1 MTAMQIDSER
11 IRIDLPTGWEGEVYR
26 TSAVPQAEGTN
37 RAVLHAAT
45 FPLPAERGDY
55 GGGAV
60 ETMRSDDIFL
70 SLFEFEP
77 ASAGKVLFAA
87 GRPDHLDPDDFST
100 STLQR
105 LIPGQSGV
113 QRFFSERGRAF
124 CLYVVLGSHASRR
137 ALVEEVNRLLA
148 TLEVDP

>member
-1 MTAMQIDSER
+1 
-11 IRIDLPTGWEGEVYR
+11 
-26 TSAVPQAEGTN
+26 
-37 RAVLHAAT
+37 
-45 FPLPAERGDY
+45 
-55 GGGAV
+55 
-60 ETMRSDDIFL
+60 MRSDDIFL

-87 GRPDHLDPDDFST
+87 NRPDHLDPDDFST

-148 TLEVDP
+148 TLQVDP

>member
-1 MTAMQIDSER
+1 MQIDSER
-11 IRIDLPTGWEGEVYR
+11 VRIDLPTGWEGEVYR
-26 TSAVPQAEGTN
+26 TAPVPQDEGTN

-45 FPLPAERGDY
+45 FQLPAERGDY

-60 ETMRSDDIFL
+60 EMMRTDDIFV

-77 ASAGKVLFAA
+77 ASASKVLFAA
-87 GRPDHLDPDDFST
+87 ARPAHLDPEDFSPT
-100 STLQR
+100 TLQR

-137 ALVEEVNRLLA
+137 ALVEEVNQVLA

>member
-1 MTAMQIDSER
+1 MTSVQIDAER
-11 IRIDLPTGWEGEVYR
+11 LRIDLPTGWEGEVYR
-26 TSAVPQAEGTN
+26 TEAVPQAVGTN
-37 RAVLHAAT
+37 HAVLHAAT
-45 FPLPAERGDY
+45 FQLPAERGDY

-60 ETMRSDDIFL
+60 EMMRSDDIFV
-70 SLFEFEP
+70 SIFEFDP

-87 GRPDHLDPDDFST
+87 ARPDRLHPDDFST

-113 QRFFSERGRAF
+113 QRFFSDGGRAF

-137 ALVEEVNRLLA
+137 ALVEEVNQVLA

>member
-1 MTAMQIDSER
+1 MNAVQIDSER

-26 TSAVPQAEGTN
+26 TGAVPQAEATN

-45 FPLPAERGDY
+45 FQLPPERGDY

-60 ETMRSDDIFL
+60 EAMRSDDIFV

-77 ASAGKVLFAA
+77 ASAGKTLFA
-87 GRPDHLDPDDFST
+87 GKRPDRLDPEDFST

-113 QRFFSERGRAF
+113 QRFFSEGGRAF

-137 ALVEEVNRLLA
+137 ALVEEVNQVLT
-148 TLEVDP
+148 TLVVDP